1 MSNLVPE
8 KRVDKNG
15 NIVTRH
21 VRLNSRPTET
31 KPHLPSPKLSD
42 TRKERVA
49 AFLSEAIHFTQQTLG
64 ERNRI
69 EKAARTLTDEDM
81 DFAVSVVNSAV
92 SENGKQSRRI
102 MIRQV
107 LQSGSGYA
115 RKLRTADIIVRE
127 SKMPPTLA
135 LAFLNTISAEDRLG
149 DGVYSLAESDP
160 ETQHKVCELAR
171 AVTRMTKLTDGFD
184 EKTQRLRPMIVSDGQ
199 HFEFHLPALFGT
211 MVQYPERSME
221 ILDWYRVRNDISAI
235 DELLNSLPALGEGAL

>member
-1 MSNLVPE
+1 MNNLVPE
-8 KRVDKNG
+8 KRVDKHG
-15 NIVTRH
+15 NVVTRH

-31 KPHLPSPKLSD
+31 KPPIPSPKLSD
-42 TRKERVA
+42 ARKERVA
-49 AFLSEAIHFTQQTLG
+49 AFMSESIHFTQQTMG

-81 DFAVSVVNSAV
+81 DFAESVVNSAA

-115 RKLRTADIIVRE
+115 RKLRAADLIVRE
-127 SKMPPTLA
+127 SKMPATLA

-149 DGVYSLAESDP
+149 NGVYSLAESDP

-184 EKTQRLRPMIVSDGQ
+184 EKTQRLRPMIVSDGEK
-199 HFEFHLPALFGT
+199 FEFHLPALFGT
-211 MVQYPERSME
+211 MVQHPERSME
-221 ILDWYRVRNDISAI
+221 ILDWYRTRGDINAI
-235 DELLNSLPALGEGAL
+235 DELLNSVPALGDGAL